1 MAKGP
6 YTPQLKPELI
16 TRLYH
21 VAKKFDMPMTRMLN
35 HMVETCLTELEAV
48 NADEW
53 EIAEPVRPEQPSTA
67 DMHDILCRHQGH
79 ARPSHGRQRPSRFR
93 QGMAVDQS
101 HPRGRV
107 VKLYPLSGAAQ
118 SPRRR
123 RKPLT

>member
-53 EIAEPVRPEQPSTA
+53 DIAEPVRPEQFS
-67 DMHDILCRHQGH
+67 DSNSHDILGH
-79 ARPSHGRQRPSRFR
+79 YEVNARSSH
-93 QGMAVDQS
+93 
-101 HPRGRV
+101 
-107 VKLYPLSGAAQ
+107 
-118 SPRRR
+118 RR
-123 RKPLT
+123 